1 MALPSRPLT
10 VAAVAVGAFAGP
22 GTAAPRAVT
31 IGRSVRGRP
40 IMARVAGDARRR
52 VLVVGCVHGD
62 EPAGIAITRSL
73 RRATPPPGVELW
85 IVDTFNP
92 DGRAAH
98 TRQNAHGV
106 DLNRNSPARWR
117 PLKGIFY
124 SGPRPLS
131 EPESK
136 AIHRL
141 VLRLR
146 PAIAIWYHQHASLV
160 DDSGGDQAVERRYAR
175 AVGLPFRHFGDVP
188 GSITSWQNATLRR
201 DTAFVVE
208 LPAGKLSSTAVAR
221 HTNAVLALARAGTAS
236 HGAGR
241 ASPIQ

>member
-1 MALPSRPLT
+1 MVITSRPLII
-10 VAAVAVGAFAGP
+10 AAVTVGAFA
-22 GTAAPRAVT
+22 APPAPASRVVS
-31 IGRSVRGRP
+31 IGRSVQGRP
-40 IMARVAGDARRR
+40 IVARITGDAEASRR

-73 RRATPPPGVELW
+73 RTATPPPGVTLW

-124 SGPRPLS
+124 SGSRPLS

-146 PAIAIWYHQHASLV
+146 PAITIWYHQHATLV
-160 DDSGGDQAVERRYAR
+160 DDSGGDRAVERRYAR
-175 AVGLPFRHFGDVP
+175 MVRLPFRHFGDVP
-188 GSITSWQNATLRR
+188 GSITGWQNATFRSA
-201 DTAFVVE
+201 TAFVVE
-208 LPAGKLSSTAVAR
+208 LPAGRLSRTAIAR
-221 HTNAVLALARAGTAS
+221 HANAVLALARSA
-236 HGAGR
+236 R
-241 ASPIQ
+241 

>member
-1 MALPSRPLT
+1 MVITSRPLII
-10 VAAVAVGAFAGP
+10 AAVAVGVF
-22 GTAAPRAVT
+22 AAPRAPASRVVT
-31 IGRSVRGRP
+31 IGRSVQGRP
-40 IMARVAGDARRR
+40 ILARVTGDAEASRR

-62 EPAGIAITRSL
+62 EPDGIAITRSL
-73 RRATPPPGVELW
+73 RTPTPPPGVTLW

-106 DLNRNSPARWR
+106 DLNRNSPTRWR

-124 SGPRPLS
+124 SGPGPLS

-136 AIHRL
+136 AIHRF

-146 PAIAIWYHQHASLV
+146 PAITIWYHQHARLV
-160 DDSGGDQAVERRYAR
+160 DDSGGDRAIERRYAR
-175 AVGLPFRHFGDVP
+175 MVGLPFRHFGDVP
-188 GSITSWQNATLRR
+188 GSITGWQNTTFRR

-208 LPAGKLSSTAVAR
+208 LPAGRLSRAAR
-221 HTNAVLALARAGTAS
+221 VRHVNAVLALARSAG
-236 HGAGR
+236 
-241 ASPIQ
+241 